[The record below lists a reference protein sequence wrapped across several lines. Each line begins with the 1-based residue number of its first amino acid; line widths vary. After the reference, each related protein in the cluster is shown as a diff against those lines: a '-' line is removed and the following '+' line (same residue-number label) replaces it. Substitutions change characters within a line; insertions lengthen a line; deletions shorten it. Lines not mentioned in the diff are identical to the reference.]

1 VLEYCALLESQLAA
15 TPLAMLNRKFIGK
28 GLCHSRCRRPSF
40 CWRGDS
46 PRRTESNLIALVS
59 QGVKLTRVKPH
70 HFLSLLL
77 LQIGYV
83 TVGSALPNSDPSPTP
98 SVVIAPDGT
107 VQVTRV
113 VPLPSTISAAA
124 RENLVKMKPVAQSH
138 QTLQEHRTETDKWQA
153 ERAHESLELYPAKL
167 ATDVIAGVP
176 QGDI

>member
-1 VLEYCALLESQLAA
+1 VDGSNEISWHCLTKPGSI
-15 TPLAMLNRKFIGK
+15 TSVNR
-28 GLCHSRCRRPSF
+28 
-40 CWRGDS
+40 
-46 PRRTESNLIALVS
+46 
-59 QGVKLTRVKPH
+59 H

-124 RENLVKMKPVAQSH
+124 RANLVKMKPVAQSH
-138 QTLQEHRTETDKWQA
+138 RTLQEHRTETDKWQA

-167 ATDVIAGVP
+167 ATDVIAGEYQYVS
-176 QGDI
+176 